1 MTYLLRPATVSDGVL
16 LRCNLSKADAEEL
29 QVNQTEPLRA
39 ICLGIL
45 DSDAPVSIWDRK
57 GDLAAI
63 AGVVPVTDDIG
74 APWMLSTPAVK
85 TEPQA
90 FVRQAR
96 AWVNE
101 QLDTY
106 QLLQHKVYRH
116 NHAHIKL
123 LRLLGFTIVEP
134 TSSTQLFLAFHQC
147 ANPSR

>member
-1 MTYLLRPATVSDGVL
+1 VSDGIVL
-16 LRCNLSKADAEEL
+16 NYNLSLNDKEEIKASQL
-29 QVNQTEPLRA
+29 EPLRA
-39 ICLGIL
+39 ICFGIM
-45 DSDAPVSIWDRK
+45 DSDRPVAIFDRE
-57 GDLAAI
+57 GTLAAI

-74 APWMLSTPAVK
+74 APWMLSTPAAK
-85 TEPQA
+85 TEPRA

-123 LRLLGFTIVEP
+123 LRLLGFTIEEP
-134 TSSTQLFLAFHQC
+134 RSSTQLFLDFHQSC
-147 ANPSR
+147 APQP